1 MNLPWQLLAWLQRVL
16 PGVDLARVRLTF
28 ADRLPFDWVSAKKD
42 GLTLGASV
50 YLRSRYA
57 EQLQAL
63 RPNAIE
69 LLCHELTHVEQ
80 FAGHFFWP
88 VLYLCQRADLEARA
102 YQRARELRAMWEA
115 EFGPAPGGG

>member
-1 MNLPWQLLAWLQRVL
+1 MSGLPWKLLAWLQRVL
-16 PGVDLARVRLTF
+16 TGVDFTRVRLTF
-28 ADRLPFDWVSAKKD
+28 ADRLPFDWLSARKD
-42 GLTLGASV
+42 GITLGRAV

-80 FAGHFFWP
+80 FAGNFFWP
-88 VLYLCQRADLEARA
+88 ITYLCQRAELETRA

-115 EFGPAPGGG
+115 EFGAPQ